1 MLAGDVLV
9 QRFAGAQSRD
19 EPLVMLYRT
28 GCRRLCHHGGWIRP
42 IGQVTAAVTGSWQV
56 CDSSRELTI
65 ERGVALRV
73 VPGMEVI

>member
-1 MLAGDVLV
+1 MCSFSASPVP
-9 QRFAGAQSRD
+9 SRATNRWSCCI
-19 EPLVMLYRT
+19 E
-28 GCRRLCHHGGWIRP
+28 
-42 IGQVTAAVTGSWQV
+42 QVAAAVTGSWQV